1 MKLARATFMGVRG
14 LADAT
19 FDFMR
24 SGAERPHDLIVV
36 SGPRASG
43 KTRLLEAILFAKDV
57 VGSYG
62 AVPDPAPFVRGPGEA
77 AKIILSFWLDEEE
90 RAASGEPGPLCTVE
104 ALATSEGT
112 NVEADE
118 GIQVLLER
126 YEHTPRVGKVEY
138 FPWSRQ
144 LVPYGSAAG
153 LEAIEQRLQ
162 RTSSDLRKYS
172 FVPRLLGSLAHD
184 AVRAQ
189 YFAAVL
195 SYLSPTARYAPARGG
210 AEPWACISS
219 HGGPPVA
226 PKWLSASEADAV
238 LFAATATLVQL
249 SRSLV
254 LIDRPDLH
262 VEPGEAAAFVTAL
275 GGLGSDNQLIV
286 ATNAPDVLA
295 ELEPSQ
301 RIHLGPAGSGA

>member
-14 LADAT
+14 LPDAT
-19 FDFMR
+19 YDFMR
-24 SGAERPHDLIVV
+24 PGSDRPYDLVVV

-43 KTRLLEAILFAKDV
+43 KTRFLEALLFAKDV

-62 AVPDPAPFVRGPGEA
+62 TPPDPSPFVRGPGES
-77 AKIILSFWLDEEE
+77 AKIILTFWLDEEE

-104 ALATSEGT
+104 ALAGEDGVNS
-112 NVEADE
+112 EADE

-144 LVPYGSAAG
+144 LLPYGAPAG
-153 LEAIEQRLQ
+153 LEAIEQRLL

-184 AVRAQ
+184 AARAQ

-195 SYLSPTARYAPARGG
+195 SYLSPSARYAPARGG
-210 AEPWACISS
+210 EPWACVSS
-219 HGGPPVA
+219 HGAPPVA
-226 PKWLSASEADAV
+226 PSKLSASEADAV
-238 LFAATATLVQL
+238 LMAATATLLQL
-249 SRSLV
+249 SRSWV

-262 VEPGEAAAFVTAL
+262 LEPGEAWPFVTAL
-275 GGLGSDNQLIV
+275 GALGSDNQLIV
-286 ATNAPDVLA
+286 ASNAADLLA
-295 ELEPSQ
+295 QLEPGQ
-301 RIHLGPAGSGA
+301 RVQLAPGGGA